1 VSSPAADE
9 TFARVRDYLHL
20 HGSRPMAA
28 VAEACGLTLGDLARL
43 VEAGRLSEVGE
54 KAEHVRCELC
64 GGVVAGLPL
73 CGPCRERLSAPLHE
87 AGLLDDVAPAAEPT
101 RAATEP
107 RARRRHGIAHG

>member
-1 VSSPAADE
+1 VPRQAADE

-20 HGSRPMAA
+20 HGSRPMVA

-87 AGLLDDVAPAAEPT
+87 AGLMDAEAPVAEPA